1 MKNLT
6 KSDLINIEALKGA
19 LKMLSNNIKD
29 IKASKAA
36 ASEKAKQL
44 MAVYRHRA
52 QLINQGNS
60 KYPHINWIDEAIGED
75 NSFNRSL
82 IDTAR
87 MKAEQ
92 IAVFNYNNRVNL
104 N

>member
-19 LKMLSNNIKD
+19 LKMLSNDIKD
-29 IKASKAA
+29 IKAGKAA
-36 ASEKAKQL
+36 ASDKAKQL
-44 MAVYRHRA
+44 MTVYRHRA

-60 KYPHINWIDEAIGED
+60 KYPHVKWIDEAIGED

-82 IDTAR
+82 INTAR
-87 MKAEQ
+87 MKIEMN
-92 IAVFNYNNRVNL
+92 FNFN
-104 N
+104 

>member
-1 MKNLT
+1 MKNIT

-19 LKMLSNNIKD
+19 LKMLSNDIKD
-29 IKASKAA
+29 IKSGKAA

-87 MKAEQ
+87 MK
-92 IAVFNYNNRVNL
+92 IDMKFNFN
-104 N
+104 